1 MKRTLYNLIIFV
13 ILIAPLVWINCG
25 TDNPNPLIDLSD
37 PSTFPG
43 TYKLI
48 SITETSGEDLPAGL
62 TIQAGEPT
70 SVTIGGD
77 AVILTVT
84 GTLTLTESR
93 YTFSITIKVAIS
105 GFPEQT
111 ETETD
116 TGTYSVSGS
125 TMTIVSDDPEE
136 GTQTFTISASANE
149 MTLEDDDS
157 KLVFEKQ

>member
-48 SITETSGEDLPAGL
+48 SITETSGGDLPAGL

-70 SVTIGGD
+70 SVTIEG
-77 AVILTVT
+77 ITITFTIT
-84 GTLTLTESR
+84 GTLTLTENR
-93 YTFSITIKVAIS
+93 YTFSLTVKIAIT
-105 GFPEQT
+105 GFPEET

-125 TMTIVSDDPEE
+125 TMTIVSDDPGE
-136 GTQTFTISASANE
+136 GTQTFTISASASE
-149 MTLEDDDS
+149 MTLENDDG